1 MTEDAKKDP
10 CCAPECCSP
19 EPAGQTLTKL
29 ERGSKAVGRD
39 AVQTAYA
46 KVAKGEDR
54 CCGSA
59 GDVDATA
66 LGIGYT
72 SDDLAAAP
80 EGANLGL
87 GCGNPTALA
96 ELRPGEVVID
106 LGSGAGFDSFL
117 CARRVGPTGRVIGI
131 DMTPEMIDKART
143 NAGKIGATNVE
154 FRQGIIEDVPV
165 ADRRADVVISNCV
178 VNLSPDKPQVLREAF
193 RVLKP
198 GGRLRISDI
207 ATKRPLPTEVRED
220 VRAHCACL
228 AGTFTLDEYRES
240 LEKAGFVAIE
250 IKVSAS
256 RTLEDLL
263 ASDDPLVRDAA
274 KAPHLQA
281 QADNFVSVSV
291 LARRPA

>member
-1 MTEDAKKDP
+1 MTQDAKKDS
-10 CCAPECCSP
+10 CCAPDCRSS
-19 EPAGQTLTKL
+19 EPASSSLTKL
-29 ERGSKAVGRD
+29 ERGKSVGRE
-39 AVQTAYA
+39 AVQVAYA

-72 SDDLAAAP
+72 NDDLAVAP

-96 ELRPGEVVID
+96 ELRPGETVID

-117 CARRVGPTGRVIGI
+117 CARRVGPTGHVIGI
-131 DMTPEMIDKART
+131 DMTPEMIE
-143 NAGKIGATNVE
+143 NAKKNAQKIGATNVE
-154 FRQGIIEDVPV
+154 FRQGFIEDVPV
-165 ADRRADVVISNCV
+165 ADKRADVVISNCV
-178 VNLSPDKPQVLREAF
+178 VNLPPDKPKVLSEAF

-207 ATKRPLPTEVRED
+207 ATKRPLPSEVRED

-228 AGTFTLDEYRES
+228 GGTFTIDEYRES
-240 LEKAGFVAIE
+240 LEKAGFVGIE
-250 IKVSAS
+250 IKVSQS
-256 RTLEDLL
+256 RTVEDLL

-281 QADNFVSVSV
+281 QVDNFVSVSV